1 MSVAPYS
8 PVILTDLNLPWE
20 KVLHLGVPVTLTA
33 KQIVTITANT
43 AVTGFYY
50 IRKGRVRLS
59 YIAPNGQEKVLFYL
73 GKGTFFAEN
82 PVMVSSAD
90 CIFTCMDEVSAVFL
104 KKKDV
109 TSVQFARDYSDLLIN
124 WVESTCIKSGNF
136 FNQLCNSG
144 LFDSFGNVCRLLY
157 SMSLHSPDPK
167 RLVPQ
172 LSQQELASMLGIH
185 RGSLH
190 KALTRLKKENVI
202 GEYSKRELR
211 ILDIDLLKYYAEA

>member
-1 MSVAPYS
+1 MPTAPYS
-8 PVILTDLNLPWE
+8 PVVLTDLNLPWE
-20 KVLHLGVPVTLTA
+20 RVLHLGVPVTFVPRQVITVSAATA
-33 KQIVTITANT
+33 SS
-43 AVTGFYY
+43 GFYY

-73 GKGTFFAEN
+73 GKGTLFAEI
-82 PVMVSSAD
+82 PIMVISAD
-90 CIFTCMDEVSAVFL
+90 CIFTCMDEVAAVLF
-104 KKKDV
+104 KKKEV
-109 TSVQFARDYSDLLIN
+109 TSLQFAKEHPELMLN
-124 WVESTCIKSGNF
+124 WIESSCIKSGNF

-144 LFDSFGNVCRLLY
+144 LFDAFGNVCRLLY
-157 SMSLHSPDPK
+157 SMALHSPDPR

-202 GEYSKRELR
+202 GDYSKRELR
-211 ILDIDLLKYYAEA
+211 IYDLDLLKYYAEA